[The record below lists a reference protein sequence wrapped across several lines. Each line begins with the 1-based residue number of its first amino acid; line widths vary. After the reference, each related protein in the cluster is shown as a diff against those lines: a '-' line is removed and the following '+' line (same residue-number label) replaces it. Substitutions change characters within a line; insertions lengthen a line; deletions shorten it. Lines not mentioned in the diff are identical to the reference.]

1 MVMAADQLCASS
13 WRARPRSF
21 VSLMTLYESNYI
33 RLGWLIPD
41 LRRITG
47 SLTSVV
53 AGGPV
58 LEIAVLEQCRYTT
71 TLGMSYLFDDGA
83 APARDP
89 ALEVRVY
96 HDARLAEACGTGADP
111 AHPRL
116 LRLARVIPRDHGHRW
131 TCNMLLN
138 KWLEYCAGSG
148 HRFALPAA

>member
-33 RLGWLIPD
+33 RLGWLVPD
-41 LRRITG
+41 LRGVTG
-47 SLTSVV
+47 SLTSAVPC
-53 AGGPV
+53 GPA

-83 APARDP
+83 ARVRDP

-116 LRLARVIPRDHGHRW
+116 RRLARAIPRDRGHRW
-131 TCNMLLN
+131 SCNMLLN
-138 KWLEYCAGSG
+138 KWLEYCVGSG

>member
-33 RLGWLIPD
+33 RLGWLVPD
-41 LRRITG
+41 LRRVSG
-47 SLTSVV
+47 SLTSAVPC
-53 AGGPV
+53 GPA

-83 APARDP
+83 ARVRDP

-116 LRLARVIPRDHGHRW
+116 HRLARAIPRDRGHRW
-131 TCNMLLN
+131 SCNMLLN
-138 KWLEYCAGSG
+138 KWLEYCVGSG